1 MYLKNKTKYRLT
13 ERGRRYPIFFYC
25 YCAFIGYK
33 AKKNSLGHPWQKLL
47 NIIANYD
54 LAYK

>member
-13 ERGRRYPIFFYC
+13 EGGRRYPIFFDYIV
-25 YCAFIGYK
+25 YLLVIK
-33 AKKNSLGHPWQKLL
+33 QKKTLGQPWQKLL